1 MARHVL
7 AEVDST
13 NALALRRA
21 PDLTG
26 PAWFLAATQ
35 SAGRGRRARA
45 WSSPEGNFHA
55 SLLTFPD
62 GPPSAVALRSFAI
75 ALALWDALA
84 ALTGQGPR
92 LALKWPNDVL
102 LDGAK
107 VAGILLES
115 TGTGGRIEHLA
126 IGVGVNLVAAPPP
139 EALESGALPAVS
151 ILGQTGQTI
160 TPAALLDVLAPAYAR
175 WETVLERQG
184 FAPLR
189 EAWLARAA
197 RLGEP
202 ITARTAKATFH
213 GRFETIDLHGHLIL
227 HTASERLAIPAA
239 DVFF

>member
-13 NALALRRA
+13 NALALRLA

-26 PAWFLAATQ
+26 PAWFLAQTQ
-35 SAGRGRRARA
+35 SAGRGRRARPWA
-45 WSSPEGNFHA
+45 SPAGNFHA
-55 SLLTFPD
+55 SLLCFPG
-62 GPPSAVALRSFAI
+62 GPAAAVALWSFAI
-75 ALALWDALA
+75 SLALWEALA

-115 TGTGGRIEHLA
+115 SGTGARIEHLA
-126 IGVGVNLVAAPPP
+126 IGVGVNLIAAPPA
-139 EALESGALPAVS
+139 ETLEPGALPAASV
-151 ILGQTGQTI
+151 LGQTGQTI
-160 TPAALLDVLAPAYAR
+160 TPAALLDALAPAYAR
-175 WETVLERQG
+175 WEAVLERQG

-202 ITARTAKATFH
+202 ITARTAKAVH
-213 GRFETIDLHGHLIL
+213 RGRFETIDLHGHLIL
-227 HTASERLAIPAA
+227 HTASGRLSIPAA